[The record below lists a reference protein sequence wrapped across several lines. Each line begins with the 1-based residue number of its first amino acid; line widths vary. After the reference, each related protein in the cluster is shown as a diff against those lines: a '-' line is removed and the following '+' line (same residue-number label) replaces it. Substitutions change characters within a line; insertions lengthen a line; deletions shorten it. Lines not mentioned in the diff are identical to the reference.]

1 MNLDQLCE
9 NMGARSTERNTNHQ
23 IVWNRLKDS

>member
-1 MNLDQLCE
+1 MKEL
-9 NMGARSTERNTNHQ
+9 GSVVRKHGVSVERNTNHQ